1 MSNAVSIRSIN
12 RDILIQ
18 DLHNIL
24 DISITSSSNRSTS
37 SKTHSFHS
45 LNEDRGTEDEAQ
57 TSAQGDERH
66 DVADDDGGGDQGELE
81 EEPQVGDNE
90 PDYSIESLESIE
102 SQQNSNQDYE
112 IDFGAGQHIPD
123 HDDEPGQEAGQ
134 NMVPPSSLRKRDA
147 AQK

>member
-45 LNEDRGTEDEAQ
+45 LNEDRGTGDEAQ
-57 TSAQGDERH
+57 TSAQGDEQD
-66 DVADDDGGGDQGELE
+66 DVADDGGGGSQGELE
-81 EEPQVGDNE
+81 EEPQEGDSE
-90 PDYSIESLESIE
+90 PDYSIESVDSIE
-102 SQQNSNQDYE
+102 SQPSNQDYE